1 MSLNQD
7 QITAPLTPI
16 ARQDVRIIVSTKFR
30 FQRTILRMFGP
41 TRLAAINASVD
52 PFILLSICP
61 IQRNV
66 AFEEARMISGL

>member
-52 PFILLSICP
+52 PFILP
-61 IQRNV
+61 IIRYD
-66 AFEEARMISGL
+66 ISFDVYIFVLF